1 MSDTFVVMQSSFDLT
16 IASVIMF
23 LVCFVTEVSQN
34 NSWLLTLSLSD
45 GKSEQI
51 SFVNWIVVIWSHCTF
66 IHMIVGK
73 RSKLPNDMLKAL
85 EDFSVIAKY
94 KSLQNLFLNI
104 HFPKCLNWNKEHP
117 YFECMKFD
125 KHCGIKTNKNAK
137 VYWWGGKYST
147 LCDLFPSRIFGSR
160 LDVI

>member
-1 MSDTFVVMQSSFDLT
+1 M
-16 IASVIMF
+16 
-23 LVCFVTEVSQN
+23 
-34 NSWLLTLSLSD
+34 TLSLSD

-73 RSKLPNDMLKAL
+73 SSKLPNDMLKAL

-94 KSLQNLFLNI
+94 KSLQNLFLNR

-125 KHCGIKTNKNAK
+125 RHTVKIKQIKMQRCTDGVA
-137 VYWWGGKYST
+137 SIQ
-147 LCDLFPSRIFGSR
+147 LCVICFQAGSLAQGLMWFKMPPSK
-160 LDVI
+160 